1 MVIYILYVDVDNL
14 SVEEIQQIQE
24 KRFLKTPLLTLLMK
38 YTKLISMDNKKIRG
52 YGEKIYMADII
63 TVKDIEKKIKGYGYD
78 SLCLRYNIARDA
90 QARYE
95 MTNIYRDNPKRAM
108 DIAERDKLR
117 FYEILN
123 DLIGEH
129 D

>member
-1 MVIYILYVDVDNL
+1 MD
-14 SVEEIQQIQE
+14 E
-24 KRFLKTPLLTLLMK
+24 LK
-38 YTKLISMDNKKIRG
+38 N
-52 YGEKIYMADII
+52 
-63 TVKDIEKKIKGYGYD
+63 IEKKIKGYGFD

-95 MTNIYRDNPKRAM
+95 ATVLKGGMETANRLAQH
-108 DIAERDKLR
+108 DKLK
-117 FYEILN
+117 FYQILD

>member
-1 MVIYILYVDVDNL
+1 MYILYVDVDNL
-14 SVEEIQQIQE
+14 SIEEIQQIQE
-24 KRFLKTPLLTLLMK
+24 SAKKFLRTPLLTLPMK
-38 YTKLISMDNKKIRG
+38 YTKLISMNNKKIN
-52 YGEKIYMADII
+52 DIM
-63 TVKDIEKKIKGYGYD
+63 KSIEKKIKGYGYD

-95 MTNIYRDNPKRAM
+95 MTNIYRHDPEKAM
-108 DIAERDKLR
+108 DIAKRDKLR